1 METRNEVMQFRESE
15 GEDLFFGID
24 EISEICK

>member
-15 GEDLFFGID
+15 VEDLFFGID